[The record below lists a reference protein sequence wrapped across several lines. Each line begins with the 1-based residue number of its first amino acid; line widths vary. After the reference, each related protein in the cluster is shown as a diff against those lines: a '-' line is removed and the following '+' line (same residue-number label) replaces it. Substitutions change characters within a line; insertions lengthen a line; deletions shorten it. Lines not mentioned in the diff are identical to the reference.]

1 MMETKIYCAFDSL
14 NPAINKTTG
23 QEEHACGKYN
33 TIWCLK
39 CISNYDG
46 DRIKEYMQTH
56 DRVE

>member
-1 MMETKIYCAFDSL
+1 METKIYCAFDSL

-39 CISNYDG
+39 CPSNYDG
-46 DRIKEYMQTH
+46 DRIKEYME
-56 DRVE
+56 RFIV

>member
-1 MMETKIYCAFDSL
+1 METKIYCAFDSL

-39 CISNYDG
+39 CISNG
-46 DRIKEYMQTH
+46 DRIKEYMETH